1 MSENKSDGSRP
12 TWEDIG
18 KGAAAQIKKT
28 ARKVPHIEA
37 RGYLCHELTYLL
49 GGCVSFT
56 ETPMSKLIT
65 KAMEYFLPISPIC
78 RWMPPSNSTLE
89 KVGYVGTGE
98 TTVYRYKP
106 ESGDAVVFFVNFK
119 PEPPAWGPYLR
130 PLFNMP
136 QLDLYQFLRPPF
148 AEADRHEMD
157 HVFRRGMVGR
167 FAPIPMTEGAKES
180 MEITGVE
187 IRRAMWEEFCRS

>member
-1 MSENKSDGSRP
+1 MSENKSDGSRR

-28 ARKVPHIEA
+28 VRKVPHIEA

-49 GGCVSFT
+49 GGCVAFT
-56 ETPMSKLIT
+56 ETPMSKFIT

-78 RWMPPSNSTLE
+78 RWMPPPKSTLE

-119 PEPPAWGPYLR
+119 PERPAWGPYLR

-148 AEADRHEMD
+148 TEADRDEMD

-167 FAPIPMTEGAKES
+167 FTPIPMTEGAKES

-187 IRRAMWEEFCRS
+187 MRRAMWEEFCRS